1 MSQKNCSSSE
11 LDEKHEFED
20 EAEESA
26 DRDFIDDSEIDES
39 DSDAIIMAKETYAA
53 LSNRRKWKDSLQ
65 KPSCPLCADLR
76 VVLGHMLGLD

>member
-26 DRDFIDDSEIDES
+26 DKDFIDDSDIDES

-53 LSNRRKWKDSLQ
+53 LSNRRKWKDLLQ

-76 VVLGHMLGLD
+76 IMLGHMLGLD